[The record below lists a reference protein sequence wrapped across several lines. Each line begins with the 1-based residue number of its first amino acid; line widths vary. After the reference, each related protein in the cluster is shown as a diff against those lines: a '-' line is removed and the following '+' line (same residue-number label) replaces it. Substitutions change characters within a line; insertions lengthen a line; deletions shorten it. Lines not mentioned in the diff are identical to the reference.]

1 MLFVF
6 YAVQFDDCF
15 VLFVFVLKERRQ
27 ALQMEIDKASQ
38 PDKTVKPTVGIS
50 VVCFFV
56 CFVFTKN
63 TTMQSPRVLNAFK

>member
-27 ALQMEIDKASQ
+27 ALQIEIDKASQ

-50 VVCFFV
+50 VVFLFCFY
-56 CFVFTKN
+56 KEYHYAI
-63 TTMQSPRVLNAFK
+63 SPCLKCL